1 MERRLISMES
11 TSQKSQYKLTSE
23 EHAAVP
29 GKREMFRNT
38 VSLLATA
45 IAVCGPLPAQN
56 VPTQT
61 FSYELKQ
68 NYARRK
74 DQITR
79 AAAKMPERYYSF
91 RATAEIRT
99 YAQQLNHIAEVQ
111 AATCGSV
118 LGQKPAVDTT
128 KTSKAE
134 VMAALKQSFGI
145 CDRAYD
151 STTDANAANIVGSV
165 TRLSTLWFNASH
177 DNEMYGT
184 IAVYLRLKGIVP
196 PSSEPAK

>member
-1 MERRLISMES
+1 MES
-11 TSQKSQYKLTSE
+11 ASQKSQYKLTSVGQ
-23 EHAAVP
+23 AAVP
-29 GKREMFRNT
+29 GKKQMFRNA

-56 VPTQT
+56 AAAQT
-61 FSYELKQ
+61 LSAELNQ

-74 DQITR
+74 DEITK

-91 RATAEIRT
+91 RPTPEIRT
-99 YAQQLNHIAEVQ
+99 FAQQLDHIAEVQ

-128 KTSKAE
+128 KTSKSE
-134 VMAALKQSFGI
+134 VIAALKQSFDI
-145 CDRAYD
+145 CDQAYN
-151 STTDANAANIVGSV
+151 STTDANAGNMVGSV

>member
-1 MERRLISMES
+1 
-11 TSQKSQYKLTSE
+11 
-23 EHAAVP
+23 
-29 GKREMFRNT
+29 MFRNA

-45 IAVCGPLPAQN
+45 IAVCRPLPAPN
-56 VPTQT
+56 VPSRT
-61 FSYELKQ
+61 FSEELKQ

-74 DQITR
+74 DEITK

-91 RATAEIRT
+91 KATAEIRT
-99 YAQQLNHIAEVQ
+99 FAQQLNHIAEVQ

-118 LGQKPAVDTT
+118 LGQKPSVDTT

-134 VMAALKQSFGI
+134 VIAALKQSFDI
-145 CDRAYD
+145 CDQAYN
-151 STTDANAANIVGSV
+151 STTDANAASMVGSV

-196 PSSEPAK
+196 PSSEHAK